1 MGVTYVPVTLRA
13 AAGRRRVRARMLV
26 DSGAVYSLLPPRTW
40 QRLKLKPKRKELFQ
54 LADGSTVERQVSEC
68 VVGYGRAEA
77 HSPVILGEP
86 GDDQPLLGA
95 VTLETLGLM
104 LDPFSRRLRPMRLVL
119 MGLPVPRSGSSQEQ
133 VGV

>member
-1 MGVTYVPVTLRA
+1 MGITYAPVTVSSPR
-13 AAGRRRVRARMLV
+13 GRRARVRMLV
-26 DSGAVYSLLPPRTW
+26 DSGAVYSLLPRRTW
-40 QRLKLKPKRKELFQ
+40 QRLGLKPKRKEAFQ

-68 VVGYGRAEA
+68 LIRYGRAEA

-86 GDDQPLLGA
+86 GDDEPLLGA

-119 MGLPVPRSGSSQEQ
+119 MGMPIPRPPLIAQE
-133 VGV
+133 

>member
-1 MGVTYVPVTLRA
+1 
-13 AAGRRRVRARMLV
+13 MLV
-26 DSGAVYSLLPPRTW
+26 DSGAVYSLLPQKTW
-40 QRLKLKPKRKELFQ
+40 QHLGLKPRRKGAFQ

-68 VVGYGRAEA
+68 LVRYGRAEA

-86 GDDQPLLGA
+86 GDDEPLLGA

-119 MGLPVPRSGSSQEQ
+119 MGLPVPRPAPSARDS
-133 VGV
+133 

>member
-1 MGVTYVPVTLRA
+1 MGITYAPVTVTSSR
-13 AAGRRRVRARMLV
+13 GRRARVRMLV
-26 DSGAVYSLLPPRTW
+26 DSGAVYSLLPRKTW
-40 QRLKLKPKRKELFQ
+40 RRLGLKPKRKEAFQ

-68 VVGYGRAEA
+68 LIRYGRAEA

-86 GDDQPLLGA
+86 GDDEPLLGA

-119 MGLPVPRSGSSQEQ
+119 MGLPVPR
-133 VGV
+133 